1 MSLAL
6 FLFSTNS
13 PDPDIELVSTA
24 GYGKNGA
31 LCVLQKTIRPQVSLS
46 VQVYFQDIPYFK
58 VTFPH
63 WSTYF

>member
-31 LCVLQKTIRPQVSLS
+31 LCVLQKTIRPQVPLS
-46 VQVYFQDIPYFK
+46 VQVYFHYVPYFK
-58 VTFPH
+58 VPFPH
-63 WSTYF
+63 CFTYF